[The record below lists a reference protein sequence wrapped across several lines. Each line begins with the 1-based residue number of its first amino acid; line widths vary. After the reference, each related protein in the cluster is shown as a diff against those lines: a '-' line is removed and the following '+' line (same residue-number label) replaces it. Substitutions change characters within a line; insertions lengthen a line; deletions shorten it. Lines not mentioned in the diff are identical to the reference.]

1 MKFLIINGFL
11 HHKNKEALYRI
22 LDNMGIEYKEG
33 TENNIEDYDIIYMPS
48 SLYDTSKYPD
58 KKFIFGP
65 HFSVFP
71 MFPIQRVYMKMRK
84 IPNSTITDINKL
96 RNW

>member
-1 MKFLIINGFL
+1 MKFLIIEGFL
-11 HHKNKEALYRI
+11 HHKNKEALYKI
-22 LDNMGIEYKEG
+22 LDNMGFTYKEG
-33 TENNIEDYDIIYMPS
+33 RENNIEDYDIIYMPS

-71 MFPIQRVYMKMRK
+71 NNELLKIIIKIKIVYIFNRA
-84 IPNSTITDINKL
+84 NG
-96 RNW
+96 